1 MFAFRIII
9 LTLSSLLP
17 ALVNAATPVSLAK
30 VEMQQPVRELM
41 INGTLSADQSA
52 RLSAAVAGL
61 VSRVR
66 VDIGDVVDTGD
77 VLLELDPE
85 LNRLALQQAKAT
97 RRQQQSALNDAQR
110 RLEEASSLIARRSIA
125 ASEVRSLE
133 SEVEAAK
140 AALAASHADVGRQQA
155 LLERHTLNA
164 PFAGVISAKL
174 TEAGEWV
181 SPGMAVFELVG
192 STDLHA
198 DFAVPQRYFS
208 QLSLATPLTIRV
220 ENSPTNSLQ
229 NSAIAAD
236 ITAIVP
242 VSDPSARTFLIRASV
257 PAKGLTPGMAVF
269 GSLAIQSSEKQPV
282 IPRDSLLRD
291 AQGNVSVWVAEEADE
306 GLLAR
311 RKVIRIRPGQSDPV
325 IVTDGLS
332 AGDRVV
338 IRGNESLRD
347 GDLIQVAR

>member
-1 MFAFRIII
+1 M
-9 LTLSSLLP
+9 
-17 ALVNAATPVSLAK
+17 
-30 VEMQQPVRELM
+30 
-41 INGTLSADQSA
+41 
-52 RLSAAVAGL
+52 
-61 VSRVR
+61 
-66 VDIGDVVDTGD
+66 
-77 VLLELDPE
+77 
-85 LNRLALQQAKAT
+85 
-97 RRQQQSALNDAQR
+97 
-110 RLEEASSLIARRSIA
+110 
-125 ASEVRSLE
+125 RSLE

-236 ITAIVP
+236 ITTIVP
-242 VSDPSARTFLIRASV
+242 VSDPSARTFVIRASV

-282 IPRDSLLRD
+282 IPRDSLLRN

-306 GLLAR
+306 GLVAR